1 MPGTIIDYVKEYGH
15 IPFSEASV
23 SDVDSL
29 VLSQFAYM
37 KFDGMVPGL
46 FDNKPSVTLQDI
58 FFHPDYENLYADVRY
73 EEENRALFEAMLEST
88 RFCDMRVNCYINII
102 EEEWETQFSA
112 ITCILGDGTLY
123 IVYRGTDE
131 SIVGWKEDFNMA
143 YLSPVPGQAYSVK
156 YLNIVTGFLKK
167 DFYVGGHSKGG
178 NLAIYA
184 AMNCNKKVQKRIIKV
199 YSMDGPGFR
208 PETLEKSDFGA
219 ISDRIVKSLPHSSLV
234 GMIFEQNMDYLVVDS
249 KGFGLAQHDP
259 YTWLT
264 ENGKFVYIDDI
275 TQYQKFMDQTMN
287 EFILGL
293 EKEELQIFVDT
304 MYQVI
309 SASQADNLIDFV
321 ADWKKSVGG
330 IIEAMKEVAPETREM
345 MKRFAKELF
354 QLVGQR
360 MKAEIKLLAKNNE
373 KGNKTDE

>member
-1 MPGTIIDYVKEYGH
+1 MAGTIIDYVKEYGK
-15 IPFSEASV
+15 IPFAEAEV
-23 SDVDSL
+23 NDVDSL
-29 VLSQFAYM
+29 VLSQFAYL
-37 KFDGMVPGL
+37 KFDGMVPEL
-46 FDNKPSVTLQDI
+46 FENKPSVTLRNI
-58 FFHPDYENLYADVRY
+58 YEHEDYEKLYADVRY
-73 EEENRALFEAMLEST
+73 AKENRALFEAMLGSE
-88 RFCDMRVNCYINII
+88 RFGNMKVNCYINII

-131 SIVGWKEDFNMA
+131 SIIGWKEDFNMA

-184 AMNCNKKVQKRIIKV
+184 AMNCNKKVRERIIKV

-208 PETLEKSDFGA
+208 PEALEKGDFQA
-219 ISDRIVKSLPHSSLV
+219 IKERTVKILPHSSLV
-234 GMIFEQNMDYLVVDS
+234 GMIFEQNMEFLVVDS

-264 ENGKFVYIDDI
+264 ENGSFLYIDDI
-275 TQYQKFMDQTMN
+275 SQYRKFMDQTMN

-293 EKEELQIFVDT
+293 EKEELQLFVDT
-304 MYQVI
+304 MYQII

-330 IIEAMKEVAPETREM
+330 VIEAMKEVTPETRDM
-345 MKRFAKELF
+345 MKRFAKGLF
-354 QLVGQR
+354 QFMGQR
-360 MKAEIKLLAKNNE
+360 MKEEIKLPWKE
-373 KGNKTDE
+373 

>member
-1 MPGTIIDYVKEYGH
+1 MPGTIIDYVKEYGN
-15 IPFSEASV
+15 IPFSEAGV
-23 SDVDSL
+23 NDVDSL
-29 VLSQFAYM
+29 VLSQFAYL

-58 FFHPDYENLYADVRY
+58 YSHSDYEKLYADVRY
-73 EEENRALFEAMLEST
+73 EKENRALFEAMLKST
-88 RFCDMRVNCYINII
+88 RYRDMKMNCYINII

-123 IVYRGTDE
+123 VLYRGTDE
-131 SIVGWKEDFNMA
+131 SIIGWKEDFNMA

-208 PETLEKSDFGA
+208 PETLKKGDFEA
-219 ISDRIVKSLPHSSLV
+219 IADRTVKILPHSSLV
-234 GMIFEQNMDYLVVDS
+234 GMIFEQNMDYVVVDS

-264 ENGKFVYIDDI
+264 ENGTFLYIDDI

-330 IIEAMKEVAPETREM
+330 IIEAMKEVNPETREM

-360 MKAEIKLLAKNNE
+360 MKAEFKLLGKNNE
-373 KGNKTDE
+373 KGNKTNE

>member
-1 MPGTIIDYVKEYGH
+1 MAGTIIDYVREYGH
-15 IPFSEASV
+15 IPFSDAKV
-23 SDVDSL
+23 NDVDSL
-29 VLSQFAYM
+29 VLSQFAYL
-37 KFDGMVPGL
+37 KFDGMVPEL

-58 FFHPDYENLYADVRY
+58 YFHPDYEKLYADVRY
-73 EEENRALFEAMLEST
+73 EKENRALFEAMLESI
-88 RFCDMRVNCYINII
+88 RFSDMRVNCYINII

-112 ITCILGDGTLY
+112 ITCLLGDGTLY
-123 IVYRGTDE
+123 ILYRGTDE

-208 PETLEKSDFGA
+208 PEVLEKSDFEA
-219 ISDRIVKSLPHSSLV
+219 IAERTVKILPHSSLV
-234 GMIFEQNMDYLVVDS
+234 GMIFEQSMDYLVVDS

-264 ENGKFVYIDDI
+264 ENGTFLYIDDI
-275 TQYQKFMDQTMN
+275 TQYRKFMDRTMN

-293 EKEELQIFVDT
+293 EKEELQVFVDT
-304 MYQVI
+304 MYQII

-321 ADWKKSVGG
+321 ADWRKSVGG

-360 MKAEIKLLAKNNE
+360 MKAEIKLLGKNNE

>member
-1 MPGTIIDYVKEYGH
+1 MPGTIIDYVKEYSH
-15 IPFSEASV
+15 VPFAERAMN
-23 SDVDSL
+23 DVDSL
-29 VLSQFAYM
+29 VLCQFAYM
-37 KFDGMVPGL
+37 KFDGIVPGL
-46 FDNKPSVTLQDI
+46 FDNEPSVTLQEI
-58 FFHPDYENLYADVRY
+58 FEHPDYEKLYADVRF
-73 EEENRALFEAMLEST
+73 EPENRALFEAMLGSE
-88 RFCDMRVNCYINII
+88 RFGDMKVNCYINII

-131 SIVGWKEDFNMA
+131 SIIGWKEDFNMA
-143 YLSPVPGQAYSVK
+143 FLSPIPGQAYSVK

-184 AMNCNKKVQKRIIKV
+184 AMNCKKQVQDRIIKV

-208 PETLEKSDFGA
+208 PETLEKCDFEA
-219 ISDRIVKSLPHSSLV
+219 IADRTVKILPHSSLV
-234 GMIFEQNMDYLVVDS
+234 GMIFEQSMDFVVVDS
-249 KGFGLAQHDP
+249 KGLGLAQHDP

-264 ENGKFVYIDDI
+264 ENGDFLYIEDI
-275 TQYQKFMDQTMN
+275 TQYRKFMDQTLN

-293 EKEELQIFVDT
+293 EKEELRTFVDT
-304 MYQVI
+304 MFQII

-321 ADWKKSVGG
+321 ADWRKSVGG
-330 IIEAMKEVAPETREM
+330 IIEAMKEVTPQTREM
-345 MKRFAKELF
+345 MKKFAKALF

-360 MKAEIKLLAKNNE
+360 MKAEIKLLGKINE
-373 KGNKTDE
+373 KVT

>member
-15 IPFSEASV
+15 VTFKEKPV

-29 VLSQFAYM
+29 VLSQFAYL
-37 KFDGMVPGL
+37 KFDGLVPEL

-58 FFHPDYENLYADVRY
+58 YFHPDYENLYADVRY
-73 EEENRALFEAMLEST
+73 EKENRALFEAMLGST
-88 RFCDMRVNCYINII
+88 RYGDMRVNCYINII
-102 EEEWETQFSA
+102 ELEWETQFSA
-112 ITCILGDGTLY
+112 ITCILGDGTLF

-131 SIVGWKEDFNMA
+131 SMVGWKEDFNMA

-167 DFYVGGHSKGG
+167 AFYVGGHSKGG

-184 AMNCNKKVQKRIIKV
+184 AMNCNKKVQDRIIKV

-208 PETLEKSDFGA
+208 PETLKKGDFEA
-219 ISDRIVKSLPHSSLV
+219 IKDRTVKILPHSSLV
-234 GMIFEQNMDYLVVDS
+234 GMIFEQNMDFLVIDS

-259 YTWLT
+259 YTWLV
-264 ENGKFVYIDDI
+264 EKGEFLYIDDI
-275 TQYQKFMDQTMN
+275 TQYRRFMDQTMN

-293 EKEELQIFVDT
+293 EKEELQSFVDT
-304 MYQVI
+304 MYQII

-330 IIEAMKEVAPETREM
+330 IIEAMKEATPETKEM
-345 MKRFAKELF
+345 IKRLAKELF
-354 QLVGQR
+354 QLMGQR
-360 MKAEIKLLAKNNE
+360 MKAEIKLLGKTNE
-373 KGNKTDE
+373 KGNEENE

>member
-15 IPFSEASV
+15 SPFSEAEV
-23 SDVDSL
+23 NDVDSL
-29 VLSQFAYM
+29 VLSQFSYM

-58 FFHPDYENLYADVRY
+58 YFHPEYEKLYADVRY

-88 RFCDMRVNCYINII
+88 RFNDMRVNCYINII

-112 ITCILGDGTLY
+112 ITCILGDGSLY

-184 AMNCNKKVQKRIIKV
+184 AMNCNKKVQDRIIKV

-208 PETLEKSDFGA
+208 PETLKKGDFEA
-219 ISDRIVKSLPHSSLV
+219 IADRTVKILPHSSLV

-249 KGFGLAQHDP
+249 KGFGLA
-259 YTWLT
+259 
-264 ENGKFVYIDDI
+264 
-275 TQYQKFMDQTMN
+275 
-287 EFILGL
+287 
-293 EKEELQIFVDT
+293 
-304 MYQVI
+304 
-309 SASQADNLIDFV
+309 
-321 ADWKKSVGG
+321 
-330 IIEAMKEVAPETREM
+330 
-345 MKRFAKELF
+345 
-354 QLVGQR
+354 
-360 MKAEIKLLAKNNE
+360 
-373 KGNKTDE
+373 

>member
-1 MPGTIIDYVKEYGH
+1 MAGTIIDYVREYGQV
-15 IPFSEASV
+15 PFSEKGV
-23 SDVDSL
+23 NDVDSL
-29 VLSQFAYM
+29 VLSQFAYL
-37 KFDGMVPGL
+37 KFDGMVPEL

-58 FFHPDYENLYADVRY
+58 FEHEDYENLYADVRY
-73 EEENRALFEAMLEST
+73 EKENRALFEAMRESV
-88 RFCDMRVNCYINII
+88 RFGDMKLNCYINII
-102 EEEWETQFSA
+102 EQEWETQFSA

-131 SIVGWKEDFNMA
+131 SIIGWKEDFNMA
-143 YLSPVPGQAYSVK
+143 FLSPIPGQAYSVK

-167 DFYVGGHSKGG
+167 DFFVGGHSKGG

-208 PETLEKSDFGA
+208 PESLKKGEFEA
-219 ISDRIVKSLPHSSLV
+219 IAERTVKILPHSSLV

-264 ENGKFVYIDDI
+264 QGGSFKYIEDI
-275 TQYQKFMDQTMN
+275 TQYRKFMDQTMN

-293 EKEELQIFVDT
+293 EKEELHTFVDT
-304 MYQVI
+304 MYQII

-330 IIEAMKEVAPETREM
+330 IIEAMREVTPQTRDM

-354 QLVGQR
+354 QLMGQR
-360 MKAEIKLLAKNNE
+360 MKEEIKLLGKNNRE
-373 KGNKTDE
+373 GE